1 MSELIIRLDERVTD
15 RPEDVADAFDYY
27 LQRGRQWWRTRPDR
41 AILANRLVVVDAD
54 NEVVAIGQI
63 KGVEKG
69 FGNVE
74 GRISVTINELRDS
87 TWLGKRVQRNK
98 SRNPVAYEDQL
109 IELD

>member
-1 MSELIIRLDERVTD
+1 MSELIIRLDERVAD
-15 RPEDVADAFDYY
+15 KPEDVADAFDYY

-54 NEVVAIGQI
+54 NEVVAIGEI

-69 FGNVE
+69 LDDVE
-74 GRISVTINELRDS
+74 GRISVTVKEDRDS
-87 TWLGKRVQRNK
+87 SWVGKRVQRNK